1 MPRGG
6 CRVAYRR
13 RRLADSQTAMDEHRY
28 SGVWG
33 AAMEIRGGLA
43 ATKRT
48 RWKGGVSSPHLARE
62 KTPNASACQ
71 LRTRCEWIAAIKRCA
86 VADEW
91 QPTTALHFANSTKV
105 KHSFRLRSSSLAR
118 PVFCLPCGR
127 AVALQPPSLP
137 SSTSSHLILVPLAR
151 PALGSVTS
159 KRNCIYCISRMQLP
173 FRRAIDVVLSPE
185 QGMQAGPMPVAPRV
199 VSDIPYVMLQGSGLT
214 GDDVGAS
221 QRTEVPPIPDTY
233 CTRVCAGTAWS
244 RHGY

>member
-1 MPRGG
+1 MQLR
-6 CRVAYRR
+6 A
-13 RRLADSQTAMDEHRY
+13 RRLRRPGDGSARPLSRAAVQGCLHATR
-28 SGVWG
+28 G
-33 AAMEIRGGLA
+33 AAEWHTVVAGSQIARPQWTNTDA
-43 ATKRT
+43 AALRL
-48 RWKGGVSSPHLARE
+48 RSEVGSLRPSERSGRGGVSSPHLARE
-62 KTPNASACQ
+62 KTPNANACQ

-137 SSTSSHLILVPLAR
+137 SSTSSHLILVPLVR
-151 PALGSVTS
+151 PALGSATS

-173 FRRAIDVVLSPE
+173 FRRAIDVFLSPE

-214 GDDVGAS
+214 GDDVGVS
-221 QRTEVPPIPDTY
+221 
-233 CTRVCAGTAWS
+233 
-244 RHGY
+244 